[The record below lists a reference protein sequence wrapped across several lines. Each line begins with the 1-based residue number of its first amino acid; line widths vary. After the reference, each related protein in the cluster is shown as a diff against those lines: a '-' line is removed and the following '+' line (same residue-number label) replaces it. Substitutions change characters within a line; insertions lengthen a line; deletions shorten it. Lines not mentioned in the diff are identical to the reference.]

1 MRPKSLILLVLA
13 LGCGLV
19 ASIGIN
25 RVMANRPAPE
35 VAEAETVKIF
45 VATKDVNQNDLI
57 PADAIKEE
65 EWPKAKIPAGAILN
79 PEEIE
84 GRRTRVKLFTGEPV
98 LEIKLLP
105 KGTAGQYVV
114 DNIPSGFRVAAV
126 RVDDVTTLGS
136 LVLPG
141 DRVDIMVHL
150 PAQPGRGIHEP
161 ITKTFL
167 QDVKVFAVN
176 DVTERQPGGGEVKIT
191 AKTIAFLVEP
201 DQAELI
207 TQASVLGQIRLV
219 LRNSSD
225 SAIINTAG
233 ASAGELLGG
242 GHDQGNRAAE
252 AAAAS
257 GHARTNPFL
266 DIIKGQS
273 TLAAQPAQANNVA
286 SESPPAN
293 EFKMIIMRG
302 HDIQEYVL
310 EDGGSGARPAHV
322 APPGHPAEQDDGDES
337 TPTEDEEEPQPDNA

>member
-35 VAEAETVKIF
+35 VAEAETVKIY

-57 PADAIKEE
+57 PTDAVKEE
-65 EWPKAKIPAGAILN
+65 EWPAAKIPAGAITLI
-79 PEEIE
+79 EEIE
-84 GRRTRVKLFTGEPV
+84 GRRTRVKLFAGEPV

-114 DNIPSGFRVAAV
+114 DNIPAGFRVAAV

-136 LVLPG
+136 LILPG

-150 PAQPGRGIHEP
+150 PPQPNRNLQEP

-176 DVTERQPGGGEVKIT
+176 DVTERQPGGGEAKIT
-191 AKTIAFLVEP
+191 ARTVAFLVEP
-201 DQAELI
+201 AQAELI
-207 TQASVLGQIRLV
+207 TQASILGQIRLV

-225 SAIINTAG
+225 SAESNTPG
-233 ASAGELLGG
+233 ASAGDLLNGTQE
-242 GHDQGNRAAE
+242 QGNRAAE
-252 AAAAS
+252 VKATQAAAAP
-257 GHARTNPFL
+257 NPFL
-266 DIIKGQS
+266 DMIKNQVAP
-273 TLAAQPAQANNVA
+273 AAQPSVDVA
-286 SESPPAN
+286 AHPAD
-293 EFKMIIMRG
+293 EYKMIVMRG
-302 HDIQEYVL
+302 SDIQEYVL
-310 EDGGSGARPAHV
+310 AEGGIGPRPAQVEPTTEATSHDEETDF
-322 APPGHPAEQDDGDES
+322 APEEQK
-337 TPTEDEEEPQPDNA
+337 EEPQPENI